1 MNPSWWV
8 VMSTTVSGALAL
20 FFLLRSARRP
30 RCRWLCAGHGL
41 MAVAMAVMS
50 SPWGALV
57 PAAVGA
63 GVFTAT
69 ALGSGLHAMG
79 RWRRGAGGEV
89 QFCVGSAVMAFMYLS
104 QLLGPA
110 PSGHHHGAG
119 AAGAVEVV
127 PLTIALVFAG
137 CLVFHA
143 GRSLTVLA
151 VRPGAVLAQRVSA
164 APPPELAAG
173 AVMSGLMASM
183 LVIGVA

>member
-8 VMSTTVSGALAL
+8 VVSTTVSGALAL
-20 FFLLRSARRP
+20 FFLLRWARRP
-30 RCRWLCAGHGL
+30 RCRWLCAGHGV

-57 PAAVGA
+57 PASAGA

-79 RWRRGAGGEV
+79 RWRRGAHGEV
-89 QFCVGSAVMAFMYLS
+89 QFCVGSAVMAFTYVS

-110 PSGHHHGAG
+110 PSGHHHVTGT
-119 AAGAVEVV
+119 AGAVEVL
-127 PLTIALVFAG
+127 PLTIALVFTG
-137 CLVFHA
+137 CLVFDV

-151 VRPGAVLAQRVSA
+151 VRPCAVVAHRVSA

-173 AVMSGLMASM
+173 ATMSGLMASM
-183 LVIGVA
+183 LVIGIA